1 MCFLYYDNWS
11 SFCCVFIE
19 GCNFLGVALS
29 LLRLRGSC
37 VFGCVLATLPDFLQ
51 VGAGAFEGGSELL
64 HDLLH
69 LVADA
74 AALAGFGG
82 DALGGLLSLG
92 ERGSTLGSLQM
103 DLRMG

>member
-1 MCFLYYDNWS
+1 MG
-11 SFCCVFIE
+11 I
-19 GCNFLGVALS
+19 ALS
-29 LLRLRGSC
+29 FLCLGCIC
-37 VFGCVLATLPDFLQ
+37 VFGCILLSDLLE

-64 HDLLH
+64 HDPLH

-74 AALAGFGG
+74 AALAGFSG
-82 DALGGLLSLG
+82 DALRVLLSLG